1 MGAFARF
8 IGTVSSFFQ
17 FGSPA
22 NPGINANGTALE
34 TKNAANSAF
43 AVHRGASP
51 VGDNDFTTKAYV
63 DEVARP
69 FIVTA
74 QSNAAT
80 ALIANSA
87 TEHYIVVSAAGSG
100 AAAAYIAGAVLWDDG
115 SGSGNV
121 AILGPTVG
129 QPIFVTAALTG
140 GTFVFSA
147 NNEYI
152 WTGTTWANVAPS
164 VAGAVYCIDFA
175 LGLATASSVTQI
187 PANAIVLRSEVKV
200 TSAYS
205 AGAAIAVG
213 QTGTTGLLQAT
224 GDNVPQTIDEYI
236 ADQRTDWGATPLA
249 VLATVTGAPSVGA
262 AKVTVMYSLPNS

>member
-121 AILGPTVG
+121 VILGPTVG
-129 QPIFVTAALTG
+129 QPIFVTTALTG

-164 VAGAVYCIDFA
+164 VSGAVYCIDFA
-175 LGLATASSVTQI
+175 LGLVSA
-187 PANAIVLRSEVKV
+187 LRGTRLGMSG
-200 TSAYS
+200 SAY
-205 AGAAIAVG
+205 
-213 QTGTTGLLQAT
+213 
-224 GDNVPQTIDEYI
+224 
-236 ADQRTDWGATPLA
+236 
-249 VLATVTGAPSVGA
+249 APSLEVS
-262 AKVTVMYSLPNS
+262 TP